1 MNRRTCLCAIAVGM
15 LMAPTAAFA
24 QQQGRVW
31 RVGML
36 ETLSATSNAA
46 NLDAFRDGLR
56 ELGYLE
62 GRNFILE
69 YRSSDGQD
77 KRFVELATEL
87 VRLNVDVIVAR
98 GSPAS
103 LAAKNVT
110 STIPIVMSRAG
121 DPVRSGLV
129 TSLARPGGNITGL
142 SSQSVD
148 TEAKR
153 LELLRDLIPG
163 LKRIAALSNM
173 GTPNS
178 PPQWKEIETAA
189 RSLGIESRLLDVRRP
204 EDLPTAFAAASREH
218 ADALVVGQDGLL
230 QSNRK
235 RIADLAMSHRLPA
248 IFRSMEF
255 VEAGGLIGYGPHY
268 ADLYRR
274 TAIYVDKILKGARP
288 GDIPIEQPTRF
299 ELVLN
304 LKTAKALGLA
314 IPQSILLR
322 ADQLIE

>member
-1 MNRRTCLCAIAVGM
+1 MHLCAIAIGM
-15 LMAPTAAFA
+15 LMAHTATLA
-24 QQQGRVW
+24 QRQGRVW

-36 ETLSATSNAA
+36 ETISATSNAA
-46 NLDAFRDGLR
+46 NLHAFREGLR
-56 ELGYLE
+56 ELGYVE
-62 GRNFILE
+62 GRDFILE
-69 YRSSDGQD
+69 YRSSGGQD
-77 KRFVELATEL
+77 QRFAELAAEL

-103 LAAKNVT
+103 LAAKNAT
-110 STIPIVMSRAG
+110 PTIPIVMSRTG

-129 TSLARPGGNITGL
+129 TNLARPGGNITGL

-153 LELLRDLIPG
+153 LELLRELTPG

-189 RSLGIESRLLDVRRP
+189 RSLGIESQLLDVRRP
-204 EDLPTAFAAASREH
+204 EDLQSAFDAASRQH

-235 RIADLAMSHRLPA
+235 RIVDLAMAHRLPA
-248 IFRSMEF
+248 IYRSMEF

-268 ADLYRR
+268 PDLYRR
-274 TAIYVDKILKGARP
+274 AAIYVDKILKGARP
-288 GDIPIEQPTRF
+288 GDLPIEQPTRF
-299 ELVLN
+299 ELLIN
-304 LKTAKALGLA
+304 LKTAKALGLT
-314 IPQSILLR
+314 IPRSILLR
-322 ADQLIE
+322 ADQLVE

>member
-1 MNRRTCLCAIAVGM
+1 MNRRIHLCAIAISL
-15 LMAPTAAFA
+15 LMTHATAFA
-24 QQQGRVW
+24 QQGRVW

-36 ETLSATSNAA
+36 ETISATSNAA
-46 NLDAFRDGLR
+46 NLDAFRNALR
-56 ELGYLE
+56 ELGYDE

-103 LAAKNVT
+103 LAAKNAT

-129 TSLARPGGNITGL
+129 TNLARPGGNITGL

-189 RSLGIESRLLDVRRP
+189 RFLGIESQLLDVRRP
-204 EDLPTAFAAASREH
+204 EDLPIAFAAASRQH

-235 RIADLAMSHRLPA
+235 RIAELAMSHRLPA
-248 IFRSMEF
+248 IYRSMEF

-268 ADLYRR
+268 PDLYRR
-274 TAIYVDKILKGARP
+274 AAIYVDKILKGARP
-288 GDIPIEQPTRF
+288 GNIPIEQPTRF

>member
-31 RVGML
+31 HVGML

>member
-1 MNRRTCLCAIAVGM
+1 MNRRTHLCAIAVGM
-15 LMAPTAAFA
+15 LMAHTATFA

-36 ETLSATSNAA
+36 ETISATSNAA
-46 NLDAFRDGLR
+46 NLDAFREGLR
-56 ELGYLE
+56 ELGYVE

-77 KRFVELATEL
+77 KRFVELAAEL

-103 LAAKNVT
+103 LAAKNAT
-110 STIPIVMSRAG
+110 STIPIVMSRTG

-129 TSLARPGGNITGL
+129 TTLARPGGNVTGL

-153 LELLRDLIPG
+153 LELLRELTPG

-189 RSLGIESRLLDVRRP
+189 RSLGIESQLLDVRRP
-204 EDLPTAFAAASREH
+204 EDLQTAFDAASRQH

-235 RIADLAMSHRLPA
+235 RIVDLAMAHRLPA
-248 IFRSMEF
+248 IYRSMEF

-268 ADLYRR
+268 PDLYRR
-274 TAIYVDKILKGARP
+274 TALYVDKILKGARP

-299 ELVLN
+299 ELVIN
-304 LKTAKALGLA
+304 LKTAKALGIA